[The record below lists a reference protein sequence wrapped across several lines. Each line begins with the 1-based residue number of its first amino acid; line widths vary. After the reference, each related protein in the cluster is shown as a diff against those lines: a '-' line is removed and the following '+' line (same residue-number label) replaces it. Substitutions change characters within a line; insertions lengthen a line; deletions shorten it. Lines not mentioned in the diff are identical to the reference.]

1 MKNFKL
7 MAIVALIAMS
17 LGLTAC
23 NSGGDDDNKMYYSNV
38 VTYEGS
44 AGGMITFSFQEMN
57 DSQPITFRA
66 QGSMPADVLIG
77 QRVYVSFTT
86 PSTGQIGRA
95 SCRERVSSPV

>member
-44 AGGMITFSFQEMN
+44 AGGMITFSR
-57 DSQPITFRA
+57 SHSVPRA
-66 QGSMPADVLIG
+66 LCLPMCS
-77 QRVYVSFTT
+77 
-86 PSTGQIGRA
+86 
-95 SCRERVSSPV
+95 

>member
-44 AGGMITFSFQEMN
+44 AGGMITFS
-57 DSQPITFRA
+57 SR
-66 QGSMPADVLIG
+66 
-77 QRVYVSFTT
+77 R
-86 PSTGQIGRA
+86 
-95 SCRERVSSPV
+95 